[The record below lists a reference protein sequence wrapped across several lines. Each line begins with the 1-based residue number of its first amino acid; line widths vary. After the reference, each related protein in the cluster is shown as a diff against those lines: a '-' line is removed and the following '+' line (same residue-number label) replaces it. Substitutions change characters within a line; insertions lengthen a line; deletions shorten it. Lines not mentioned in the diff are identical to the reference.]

1 MARAQSTVEQRRSA
15 GMSPRPSSRR
25 APHADIAEALS
36 QRVVVE
42 QIEPEIDGGRFPI
55 KRTIGETVDVSA
67 TIFADG
73 HDVLVAM
80 LRDRHEHSGFGIRD
94 SGFGAEGTEGT
105 EDAKNAESAESAESA
120 EINWGFSG
128 YSASLR

>member
-1 MARAQSTVEQRRSA
+1 MASRPTVGTDLGRPEERRTA
-15 GMSPRPSSRR
+15 IRR
-25 APHADIAEALS
+25 AEPAPPLHTR
-36 QRVVVE
+36 RVV
-42 QIEPEIDGGRFPI
+42 IEYIRPEIDGGRFPI

-105 EDAKNAESAESAESA
+105 EDAKNAENAESAESA
-120 EINWGFSG
+120 ERPGRSQRI
-128 YSASLR
+128 